1 MKAFIFILFLFCSQ
15 IIFAQNN
22 EKRNQAVRSL
32 NLYIHYCNETIH
44 GMWSLF
50 RSLEDFNGD
59 LLYRYG
65 KKIEANSYFPTF
77 RNDSVFHHQFNY
89 KNYKIPQLVYEEC
102 IAKSS
107 ILEPTDQKN
116 LNERLTKLKGIVDKL
131 IQNGVY
137 LENYSKN
144 KTFLTDPEFKEAFKK
159 LDEYEALF
167 QEYDDV
173 KDNLFS
179 EIQTIYK
186 KKYPPTNQQ
195 KTLVSIVA
203 QMEEPMVIYQSVM
216 NDLRKCDTSQFV
228 SRKERVKPLIDS
240 LEAQMERKI
249 KGLYRFGRNNG
260 LDVGWRYERVVD
272 GLKNMYKNQETFLKT
287 DWDKKSKQVHRSE
300 RINKC
305 MYFYNTSFTNRYNRF
320 GLGVISRYNEFVDLA
335 DGKQIQKEAEIPDY
349 YIKNKSIPL
358 DVSVNVLL
366 YWVEEP
372 HLYKV
377 VRPEKENTPQNNN
390 NTTITNTNT
399 QENTAIDFNN
409 IEVGKTIN
417 LKNIIFRI
425 SEDVLL
431 PSSYT
436 ELNSL
441 LKFMQDNPKA
451 KILLEGHTD
460 YFGNPEGNMKL
471 SKKRVNVVKN
481 YLVNKGVTGKR
492 IQLKW
497 YGGTRPLVKGETEE
511 ERKMNRRVECVILEK

>member
-1 MKAFIFILFLFCSQ
+1 MKAFIFILCFLSSQ
-15 IIFAQNN
+15 IAFTQNN

-50 RSLEDFNGD
+50 RNLENFNSD
-59 LLYRYG
+59 LLYKYG
-65 KKIEANSYFPTF
+65 KKIEPNDYFPTF
-77 RNDSVFHHQFNY
+77 RNDSVFNIKFNY
-89 KNYKIPQLVYEEC
+89 KDYKIPQIVYQEC

-107 ILEPTDQKN
+107 ILDPQDQKN
-116 LNERLTKLKGIVDKL
+116 LNTRLTHLKGIVDKFV
-131 IQNGVY
+131 QNGTY
-137 LENYSKN
+137 LQNYCKN
-144 KTFLTDPEFKEAFKK
+144 KTFLTDNLFTEAFKK
-159 LDEYEALF
+159 LDEYETLF
-167 QEYDDV
+167 QQYDNA
-173 KDNLFS
+173 KDSLFA
-179 EIQTIYK
+179 EIQAIYK

-195 KTLVSIVA
+195 KPIVA
-203 QMEEPMVIYQSVM
+203 IATQMEEPITIYKSIM
-216 NDLRKCDTSQFV
+216 DDLSKCDTSQFIV
-228 SRKERVKPLIDS
+228 RKEKVKPLIDS

-249 KGLYRFGRNNG
+249 KNLHRFGRSNG
-260 LDVGWRYERVVD
+260 LDVGWRYEMVID

-287 DWDKKSKQVHRSE
+287 NWEKKVKQVNRYE

-305 MYFYNTSFTNRYNRF
+305 LYFYNTSFTNRYNRF
-320 GLGVISRYNEFVDLA
+320 GMGVISRYNEFVDLA

-349 YIKNKSIPL
+349 YIKNKSINM

-377 VRPEKENTPQNNN
+377 VRPEKENTTQNNN
-390 NTTITNTNT
+390 NTSVTNTNT
-399 QENTAIDFNN
+399 QESTTIDFNN
-409 IEVGKTIN
+409 VEVGKAIN

-481 YLVNKGVTGKR
+481 YLVNKGISGKR
-492 IQLKW
+492 IELKW
-497 YGGTRPLVKGETEE
+497 YGGTRPLIKGETEE
-511 ERKMNRRVECVILEK
+511 ERKTNRRVECIILEK

>member
-1 MKAFIFILFLFCSQ
+1 
-15 IIFAQNN
+15 
-22 EKRNQAVRSL
+22 
-32 NLYIHYCNETIH
+32 
-44 GMWSLF
+44 MWSIF

-59 LLYRYG
+59 LLYKYG
-65 KKIEANSYFPTF
+65 KKIEPNSYFSTF
-77 RNDSVFHHQFNY
+77 RNDSVFKQIFNY
-89 KNYKIPQLVYEEC
+89 KDYKIPQLVYEEC

-107 ILEPTDQKN
+107 ILEPQDQKN
-116 LNERLTKLKGIVDKL
+116 LNEKLTKLKVIVDKF
-131 IQNGVY
+131 IKNGVY
-137 LENYSKN
+137 LEDYCKN
-144 KTFLTDPEFKEAFKK
+144 KTFLTDNNFVEAFKK

-195 KTLVSIVA
+195 KALVSIVA
-203 QMEEPMVIYQSVM
+203 QMEEPMAIYQSMM
-216 NDLRKCDTSQFV
+216 NDLSKCDTTQFV
-228 SRKERVKPLIDS
+228 TRKEKVKPLIDS
-240 LEAQMERKI
+240 LEAQMEIKI
-249 KGLYRFGRNNG
+249 KNLYRFGKNNG
-260 LDVGWRYERVVD
+260 LDVGWRYENVVG

-287 DWDKKSKQVHRSE
+287 NWDKKSKQVSRYE
-300 RINKC
+300 RVSKC

-320 GLGVISRYNEFVDLA
+320 GMGVISRYNSFVDLA

-349 YIKNKSIPL
+349 YIQNKSIKL
-358 DVSVNVLL
+358 DVSTNVLL
-366 YWVEEP
+366 YWVEQP

-377 VRPEKENTPQNNN
+377 VRPEKETPQQN
-390 NTTITNTNT
+390 NTNTAITTTTNTTNT
-399 QENTAIDFNN
+399 QENTSIDFNN
-409 IEVGKTIN
+409 VEVGKTIN

-425 SEDVLL
+425 SEDILL

-481 YLVNKGVTGKR
+481 YLVNKGIAGKR
-492 IQLKW
+492 IELKW
-497 YGGTRPLVKGETEE
+497 YGGTRPLIKGETEE
-511 ERKMNRRVECVILEK
+511 ERKTNRRVECVILEK